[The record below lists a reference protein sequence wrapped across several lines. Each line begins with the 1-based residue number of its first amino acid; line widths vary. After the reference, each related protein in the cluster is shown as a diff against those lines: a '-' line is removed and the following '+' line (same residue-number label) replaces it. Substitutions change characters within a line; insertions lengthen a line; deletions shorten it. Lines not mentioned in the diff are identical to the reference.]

1 MMYWES
7 NRQKKPITCSRAIAS
22 GRRNESWNYG
32 SVVASKY
39 SATSESLQRK
49 SSKAVKEAWG

>member
-1 MMYWES
+1 MKYLEL
-7 NRQKKPITCSRAIAS
+7 NREKKPITCSRAIAS
-22 GRRNESWNYG
+22 GRRNGSWNYG
-32 SVVASKY
+32 SVVASKD